1 MTRKKASE
9 IFDRIQGLDKQAAI
23 DVIFEWG
30 KELEGSGSSSS
41 PLTPSGAVP
50 VYQKPNTE
58 KKRKKKP
65 GRKKGHPG
73 QSRKVPDRIDRQQ
86 EHPLETCP
94 HCQNHL
100 KEPTKTRKRYIE
112 DMPQTEPVVT
122 EHIINGY
129 WCPHCRK
136 IVEPAVVEAMP
147 NDNIGL
153 HTFVMTAWMHYIGGI
168 SINYI
173 VDMMNKLFQF
183 QISPGALNQGWIRL
197 AQLIKSEYEKIGYEN
212 A

>member
-30 KELEGSGSSSS
+30 KELEGSGSSLS

-58 KKRKKKP
+58 NNRKKKP

-73 QSRKVPDRIDRQQ
+73 QSRKIPDHIDKQQ

-94 HCQNHL
+94 HIA
-100 KEPTKTRKRYIE
+100 KT
-112 DMPQTEPVVT
+112 T
-122 EHIINGY
+122 
-129 WCPHCRK
+129 
-136 IVEPAVVEAMP
+136 
-147 NDNIGL
+147 
-153 HTFVMTAWMHYIGGI
+153 
-168 SINYI
+168 
-173 VDMMNKLFQF
+173 
-183 QISPGALNQGWIRL
+183 
-197 AQLIKSEYEKIGYEN
+197 
-212 A
+212 